1 MSSTRLVRYTE
12 PINIQSGV
20 DLMNSQYA
28 FHFEWTNTDNKFVD
42 FSQSY
47 IDLVV
52 RTSSYVDPDTS
63 HRIPEFI
70 EGWSS
75 YLGTQNKYN
84 NVKWLT
90 PEMFMHEHI
99 DEMNQRANIYSIID
113 STEIDMNYVHP
124 SGKEKALKVIDS
136 CIHASRGRKM
146 IALKDLDKDIIEKSM
161 YNESLFAPVKGL
173 NSLRFIRTHPDQD
186 IHIAI
191 PLNLICALGADRD
204 SAVLVQHLKMLFR
217 TSLLTSLVEN
227 NKSIPYRF
235 ADVTKTSDGWIP
247 APTKWTYFDVKW
259 FNDFKL
265 ISASMTLMTYQNI
278 SFQRHE
284 LFKSVPSYTQVDYF
298 QEKITDKY
306 LSCICGNIQIF
317 PQTEFPTTK
326 YGYDITNKGHC
337 EDDNEPLSI
346 YRPNIAL
353 YNIWADNSV
362 LNTAVKYNEWIK
374 HPIYVIPVNNLAN
387 VRSNTGM
394 ALIFESKLRANKL
407 ILNHIDDS
415 ILPDFDSYN
424 PGITEQGNAIVQ
436 VNSHPGLQY
445 TYNTSI
451 NKNNPY
457 TLHMLCVRSARDI

>member
-136 CIHASRGRKM
+136 CIHASRGR
-146 IALKDLDKDIIEKSM
+146 
-161 YNESLFAPVKGL
+161 L

-204 SAVLVQHLKMLFR
+204 SVVLVQHLKMLFR

-247 APTKWTYFDVKW
+247 APTKWTYFDVKCDGFD
-259 FNDFKL
+259 FN
-265 ISASMTLMTYQNI
+265 ITPNIAS
-278 SFQRHE
+278 
-284 LFKSVPSYTQVDYF
+284 PSIWP
-298 QEKITDKY
+298 EY